1 MPGQMKMCQTSVPY
15 FTDMIIMSFACDYCG
30 AHSTETKNT
39 GDVKDEGCI
48 IKLMSD
54 SEEDLKRD
62 LFKVILLLFRV
73 RHVKL
78 KYLKFSWNL
87 IMELLVE
94 SLLQLKVF

>member
-54 SEEDLKRD
+54 SE
-62 LFKVILLLFRV
+62 
-73 RHVKL
+73 
-78 KYLKFSWNL
+78 
-87 IMELLVE
+87 
-94 SLLQLKVF
+94 